1 MKGYQGI
8 LLRIDL
14 SSREVRREQLSPS
27 LIEHYIG
34 GKGFGNVLNA
44 HENPPEVD
52 TLSPRNRLIFTV
64 GPAAG
69 TQVPTSVKAGLYA
82 KAPLNNVGL
91 ESYLGGSFGHFM
103 KRAGYDVIII
113 QGKSENPVYVKIIN
127 EKVSFEDA
135 SSLWGL
141 DIYETEDWLKRT
153 HGEQARVLSIGPAGE
168 RMVRYACIGHN
179 HNRHF
184 GRMGAGA
191 LMG

>member
-1 MKGYQGI
+1 
-8 LLRIDL
+8 
-14 SSREVRREQLSPS
+14 
-27 LIEHYIG
+27 
-34 GKGFGNVLNA
+34 
-44 HENPPEVD
+44 
-52 TLSPRNRLIFTV
+52 
-64 GPAAG
+64 
-69 TQVPTSVKAGLYA
+69 
-82 KAPLNNVGL
+82 
-91 ESYLGGSFGHFM
+91 
-103 KRAGYDVIII
+103 
-113 QGKSENPVYVKIIN
+113 
-127 EKVSFEDA
+127 VSFEDA